1 MKSLWVLFLV
11 LSMLL
16 GICSCSSGNHVDRQ
30 DDEDDKTD
38 HWWGIGDEAFE
49 PTEKT
54 QSAKPTETSSTSIPG
69 ETVKPRET
77 VEQIDEP
84 VNREVSLPEQ
94 LIFDQDNITVKVTG
108 MSWDNELGPQIFVFI
123 ENNGVTD
130 VMFVAQWSSVNG
142 AMVDLMLSGK
152 MIAAGKKANDVMMI
166 YARDLKLAGIEE
178 IKDIEFQLAVMD
190 DQFSTISRSPIITLK
205 TVGSEDYTQVF
216 EPMGDVVLEQD
227 GIKVSLGIPVEIPD
241 YDGINLPIFLEN
253 TSGKNVTVQLI
264 DTSVNGNMFGSIFH
278 ALVLDGKVA
287 YKNIFMFR
295 YYLDEYNIDMIEKLE
310 FKVVAF
316 DPENPGDYILESE
329 PIVVTFE

>member
-1 MKSLWVLFLV
+1 
-11 LSMLL
+11 
-16 GICSCSSGNHVDRQ
+16 
-30 DDEDDKTD
+30 
-38 HWWGIGDEAFE
+38 
-49 PTEKT
+49 
-54 QSAKPTETSSTSIPG
+54 
-69 ETVKPRET
+69 
-77 VEQIDEP
+77 
-84 VNREVSLPEQ
+84 
-94 LIFDQDNITVKVTG
+94 
-108 MSWDNELGPQIFVFI
+108 
-123 ENNGVTD
+123 
-130 VMFVAQWSSVNG
+130 MFVAQWSSVNG